1 MITLKRLAPRT
12 ITARITAWY
21 VVSFGII
28 LVAFSL
34 FLYLFYARSSYRRFD
49 AMLLTYATSL
59 AAEVGHEGEND
70 KQLSFEMKDLPLH
83 ANDELGFTIV
93 ELRGVNG
100 KILASSVAQDTGILP
115 RSPIISAKESA
126 QLPTFFTAYV
136 PKFGKCR
143 IVTLSLE
150 EEGYALGKL
159 VVAASLAPMEGSL
172 RELRLLL
179 LIVLPGALAI
189 TVGGG
194 YIVVRRSLRPVRTM
208 VAAASRISGSNIDQR
223 LPLPTTGDELSQLAN
238 AFNQVLDRID
248 QVLKS
253 QRRFIADASHELRTP
268 LTIVQGEL
276 EHVLSSVQQRRGGKT
291 GITKKHRHSIAI
303 ALEEITRVTAMAN
316 NLLYL
321 SRLDA
326 EKDVPSEKAHS
337 NWKVVSLADIIVDAA
352 HRGKALA
359 AKRKQKLSVR
369 IDSAAEIFGDEQ
381 ALVRALLNLIDNAV
395 KFSPPHSSIS
405 LNLFV
410 QSNEAIVEVKD
421 QGIGIASDE
430 LTRIFDRFYRSSST
444 IPDAPGAGLG
454 LAIVKAI
461 VENHGGRVEVESSA
475 ERHTRSDNASAG
487 SIFRLFFPIWVG
499 KSLLHA

>member
-49 AMLLTYATSL
+49 AMLLTYATTLSS
-59 AAEVGHEGEND
+59 EIGHEGENG

-83 ANDELGFTIV
+83 SDDELGLTIV
-93 ELRGVNG
+93 ELRSVDG
-100 KILASSVAQDTGILP
+100 KILASSIPQDTGILP
-115 RSPIISAKESA
+115 CSRIISGKEFS
-126 QLPTFFTAYV
+126 QLPVFSTAYV
-136 PKFGKCR
+136 PKFGRCR
-143 IVTLSLE
+143 IVTLPLE
-150 EEGYALGKL
+150 EEGYALGNL
-159 VVAASLAPMEGSL
+159 VVAASLAPTEGAL

-179 LIVLPGALAI
+179 LIVLPAALAI

-194 YIVVRRSLRPVRTM
+194 YMVVRRSLLPVRTM

-223 LPLPTTGDELSQLAN
+223 LPVPGTGDELSQLAN

-276 EHVLSSVQQRRGGKT
+276 EYVLSSVRQRKGGET
-291 GITKKHRHSIAI
+291 GITKKRRHSIDV
-303 ALEEITRVTAMAN
+303 ALEEVTRLTAMAN

-337 NWKVVSLADIIVDAA
+337 NWKVLSLADIIVDAA
-352 HRGKALA
+352 HRGEALA
-359 AKRKQKLSVR
+359 AKRRQKLSVR
-369 IDSAAEIFGDEQ
+369 IDSSAEVFGDEQ
-381 ALVRALLNLIDNAV
+381 ALIRALLNLIDNAV
-395 KFSPPHSSIS
+395 KFSPPRSSIY
-405 LNLFV
+405 LRLFV

-430 LTRIFDRFYRSSST
+430 LPRIFDRFYRSSSAV
-444 IPDAPGAGLG
+444 PGAPGAGLG

-475 ERHTRSDNASAG
+475 ERHTQSDGTGAG
-487 SIFRLFFPIWVG
+487 SIFRLFFPIWLG
-499 KSLLHA
+499 K